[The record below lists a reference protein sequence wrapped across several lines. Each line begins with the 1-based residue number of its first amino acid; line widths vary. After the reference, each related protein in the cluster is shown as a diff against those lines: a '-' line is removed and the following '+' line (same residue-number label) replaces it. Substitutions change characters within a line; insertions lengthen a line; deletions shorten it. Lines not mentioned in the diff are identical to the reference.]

1 MLKRDSNKTKSI
13 EILSSEMRN
22 FPNSRSIE
30 NCKYLAYTRGASIGC
45 KAAECFEVIR
55 SIKD

>member
-1 MLKRDSNKTKSI
+1 
-13 EILSSEMRN
+13 MRN